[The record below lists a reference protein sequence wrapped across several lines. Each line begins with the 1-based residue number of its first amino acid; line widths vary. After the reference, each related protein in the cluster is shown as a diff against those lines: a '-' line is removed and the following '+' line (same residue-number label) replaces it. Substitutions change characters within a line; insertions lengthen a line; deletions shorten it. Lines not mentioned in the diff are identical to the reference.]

1 MSRANQKLPLLT
13 FLTVL
18 LPLLSATEAKAD
30 FYRCEYDGRVWVTN
44 KVPAGQRRNC
54 RLIMKTRVREEPA
67 QEQAAASQAAPP
79 APRKRLA
86 PHTPRVAGRAVF
98 PEERLW
104 AIVQEAAERYTIPEA
119 LILAVIKIESNFS
132 PTAVSR
138 VGAQGLMQLMPG
150 TASDLGVT
158 RPFDPH
164 QNVMG
169 GTRFLRQLANR
180 FEGDIVRTLAGYHA
194 GGGAVSRREGV
205 PFTATEQYVRWVL
218 DQYYR
223 YRTLL
228 EDPLQTSAQQ
238 RVEDETR

>member
-18 LPLLSATEAKAD
+18 LPLMSATEAKAD

-119 LILAVIKIESNFS
+119 LILAVIALFAALGPLVVPGDPFAQSLVKSLAS
-132 PTAVSR
+132 PDM
-138 VGAQGLMQLMPG
+138 GAADLPLSARLASGAPMP
-150 TASDLGVT
+150 T
-158 RPFDPH
+158 
-164 QNVMG
+164 
-169 GTRFLRQLANR
+169 
-180 FEGDIVRTLAGYHA
+180 
-194 GGGAVSRREGV
+194 
-205 PFTATEQYVRWVL
+205 
-218 DQYYR
+218 
-223 YRTLL
+223 
-228 EDPLQTSAQQ
+228 
-238 RVEDETR
+238 